1 MSDQELV
8 ERILNG
14 DHIAIQT
21 LHDRYTK
28 KLFSYI
34 YSQTNH
40 YHDAEELLQ
49 DVFFKAAS
57 HLSTFKKQASFK
69 TWIFKIARNSIIDYY
84 KSSYIR
90 NHFVE
95 FKPENEHQQ
104 ESAQATVMRN
114 EEMKQLHHAINQLP
128 LSYRTVLYLR
138 YIEDF
143 SLKETAAVMGKTVY
157 SIKALQKRGLLM
169 LKKDIGMEV
178 HTLEETII

>member
-14 DHIAIQT
+14 DQVAIQT
-21 LHDRYTK
+21 LYDRYTK

-40 YHDAEELLQ
+40 YHDSEELLQ
-49 DVFFKAAS
+49 DVFFKAAN

-69 TWIFKIARNSIIDYY
+69 TWIFKIARHAIIDYY
-84 KSSYIR
+84 RSSYFR
-90 NHFVE
+90 NQLARFIPGSE
-95 FKPENEHQQ
+95 QQQ

-114 EEMKQLHHAINQLP
+114 EETKQLHHAINQLP

-143 SLKETAAVMGKTVY
+143 SLKETAAVMGKTIY
-157 SIKALQKRGLLM
+157 SVKALQKRGLLM
-169 LKKDIGMEV
+169 LKKDVGMEV
-178 HTLEETII
+178 HTFEQTTT